1 MQSVKSAIMAARA
14 LSWFKPLPQER
25 IDPIRVAWRVSLLA
39 AAAVVA
45 ALILRYQ
52 PGLADIKHAV
62 EPLTTVVARWP
73 FQAALLFLAAN
84 IAVTGA
90 CIPIEIV
97 FGLAAGAL
105 FGLVEGTILVSFAS
119 SIGATIGFWL
129 SRFLLRDVVGR
140 LFSRQIRI
148 VNEGIAR
155 DGAFYLFALRML
167 PFLPYSL
174 TNLLMGLTEM
184 PARKFYW
191 VSQLGMLPATVV
203 YVNAGTQLAHLDN
216 LSGVV
221 SPRMIGAFAL
231 LAMLPWMA
239 KGLLH
244 LWRKYAEN

>member
-1 MQSVKSAIMAARA
+1 MATRAFSV
-14 LSWFKPLPQER
+14 FKPLPQER
-25 IDPIRVAWRVSLLA
+25 IDPLRVVWLVCLLA
-39 AAAVVA
+39 VVSVMA
-45 ALILRYQ
+45 ALVLRYQ
-52 PGLADIKHAV
+52 PGLVDIKRAIA
-62 EPLTTVVARWP
+62 PLTTLVEHRPVSS
-73 FQAALLFLAAN
+73 ALLFLAVN

-119 SIGATIGFWL
+119 SIGATVGFWL
-129 SRFLLRDVVGR
+129 SRFLLRGGVER
-140 LFSRQIRI
+140 MFARQIRI
-148 VNEGIAR
+148 VDEGMSR

-174 TNLLMGLTEM
+174 TNLLMGLTGM
-184 PARKFYW
+184 SARKFYW

-203 YVNAGTQLAHLDN
+203 YVNAGTQMAHLHS
-216 LSGVV
+216 LAGIV

-231 LAMLPWMA
+231 LALLPWAA
-239 KGLLH
+239 KGLLT